1 MSRNLLLGLH
11 FGKPISGLSLNPR
24 PDPCTPHGC
33 QSGRPFAIHPPPP
46 QPPLPPGPATLRRVL
61 AGEAAPGSAAE
72 LAAWNEALLE
82 AAQKTGRWAELR
94 SVLQASPRPGGCFG

>member
-1 MSRNLLLGLH
+1 M
-11 FGKPISGLSLNPR
+11 
-24 PDPCTPHGC
+24 
-33 QSGRPFAIHPPPP
+33 
-46 QPPLPPGPATLRRVL
+46 L